1 MRREWLIVLGV
12 LLPCAA
18 LLAGGLMWPSTHFD
32 SISPAV
38 ASGEPAARAP
48 IETGPAGDQG
58 DAAAPEGRA
67 SPQPVPPELEAA
79 VNAVTPEI
87 IACFEDNGVAHLH
100 GELAVTIAFEPTR
113 EGHFRKVALVSRVA
127 DPRLA
132 ACLEDVFADVA
143 YVPSGR
149 ETFEPAQHTFI
160 FVAPQR

>member
-18 LLAGGLMWPSTHFD
+18 LLAGGVMWPSTHLDFG
-32 SISPAV
+32 SAAV
-38 ASGEPAARAP
+38 ASADAAAQAP
-48 IETGPAGDQG
+48 VETGPMEPQG
-58 DAAAPEGRA
+58 DAAAPEDSA
-67 SPQPVPPELEAA
+67 LPKPVPAELEAA

-87 IACFEDNGVAHLH
+87 TACFEDNGVAHLH
-100 GELAVTIAFEPTR
+100 GHLAVTIAFEPTR
-113 EGHFRKVALVSRVA
+113 EGRFRKVALVSRVA

-132 ACLEDVFADVA
+132 ACLEDVFAEVA

-160 FVAPQR
+160 FDAPHR